1 MLCSYILC
9 ILFLIWLHTHNTTSP
24 TTIKHFLL
32 KVLEILYEFFWK
44 QSQEKVSLRQA
55 GGLVIGYCQYVDNV
69 MRKNKMKLYGR
80 FYTKDI
86 YKIIFLW
93 KSYEYQNF
101 TIFQTITQSWNIFW
115 IHLKEYLFWGLRHKE
130 NIHGLVY
137 NGEEFSNKWYI

>member
-1 MLCSYILC
+1 
-9 ILFLIWLHTHNTTSP
+9 
-24 TTIKHFLL
+24 
-32 KVLEILYEFFWK
+32 
-44 QSQEKVSLRQA
+44 
-55 GGLVIGYCQYVDNV
+55 
-69 MRKNKMKLYGR
+69 MKLYGR

-115 IHLKEYLFWGLRHKE
+115 IDLKEYLFWGLRHKE